1 MASFL
6 ENAYSLVHLDNTA
19 DQPTVQELKLQL
31 EKGNDETKVE
41 TMKRIITIMLNG
53 DPMSQ
58 LLMHIIRFVMPS
70 KSKPL
75 KKLLYF
81 YYEICP
87 KHDANGKL
95 KQEMILVCNGIR
107 NDLQHPNE
115 YIRGNTLRFLCK
127 LREPELI
134 EPLLSSAR
142 SCLEHRHA
150 YVRKNAVWAVAS
162 IFQHSE
168 SLIPD
173 APELIQTFLESETD
187 STCKR
192 NAFAALMSISH
203 QKALEYLGTTFDSIP
218 NTDEL
223 LQLAELEFI
232 RKDAVQNTQNKGKY
246 LRLIFDLLEAST
258 STVVYEAATSLT
270 ALTSNPVAVKAAA
283 GKLIELCI
291 KEADN
296 NVKLIVLD
304 RVDQLRSRNEGVLD
318 DLTMEIL
325 RVLSSPD
332 IDVRR
337 KALGIA
343 LEMVSS
349 KNVEEVVMLL
359 KKELGKTVD
368 EQYEKN
374 SEYRQLL
381 IQSIHHCAIK
391 FSEIAASVVD
401 LLMDFIAD
409 FNNNSAVDVISF
421 VKEVVEKF
429 PKLRASIVDRLVS
442 TLSEVR
448 AGKVYRGVLWVVGEY
463 SLEEKDIREAWKR
476 IRSSLGEIPI
486 LASEQRLLDEV
497 PDETA
502 LKEQVNGHTKPSAPT
517 GSRKVLADGTYAT
530 ESALTSESAAAARLE
545 AVKAAQKPPLRQ
557 LILDGDYYLATVLSS
572 TLTKLVMRHSEVSQ
586 DVARTNA
593 LRAEAM
599 LIMISIIRVGQSQ
612 FVKAPIDEDSID
624 RIMCCVRSLS
634 EFSQRKELETTFLED
649 TRKAFRDM
657 VQVEDK
663 KRAAKEAVEKAK
675 TAVQVDDAIPIRQF
689 TKKSGLE
696 GAEEMELDLAKATGG
711 DSTVE
716 TVASKLS
723 RVVQLTG
730 FSDPV
735 YAEAYVT
742 VHQFDIVLDVLLVNQ
757 TLETLQNLSVEFAT
771 LGDLKVV
778 ERPTTHNLGPR
789 DFLNVQATVKVSSTD
804 TGVIFGNIVYDG
816 ASSTET
822 HVVILND
829 IHADIMDY
837 IQPAH
842 CTETQFRTMWTEFE
856 WENKVNIN
864 SKAKSLR
871 EFLKQLMESTNMAC
885 LTPEASLKGDCRFLS
900 ANLYARSVFG
910 EDALANLSIEK
921 EGEDGPIT
929 GFVVMASS
937 DGATRPSFNAD
948 QPDSQS
954 QLLQPES
961 TLTVGQSVT
970 LTLGNDA
977 LVIVGEQC
985 LTIHACMSWLHIAHT
1000 NQLLV
1005 LLTDDRST
1013 QKPDR
1018 GCCGLLSNSKTKETQ
1033 SIALYNILHAEV
1045 SSAGLTITYADP
1057 VTKHDVTVGALQ
1069 YTIADEDKAKAET
1082 FAARLLDLAYGNA
1095 KRYRRFKVLINP
1107 FGGKGI
1113 ASRLYHQYAAPI
1125 LAAAHCVVE
1134 VEETTHGGHATEIAE
1149 QIDIDAYDAIVCCSG
1164 DGLPY
1169 EVFNGLAKKPNARE
1183 ALSKLA
1189 VAMIPGGS
1197 GNAMA
1202 WNLCGTGSV
1211 SVAALAIV
1219 KGVRTPIDLVSVTQG
1234 KTRTLSFLSQ
1244 SFGIVAESDLGTDN
1258 IRWMGAHRF
1267 TYGFLVRLMQ
1277 HTVWPCDLAIKVEI
1291 DDKKAIKEHYRKY
1304 AAGEPPRRPSEDT
1317 VAGSGGLPDLKY
1329 GTVLDELPQD
1339 WEVVPGE
1346 SMGNFYAGNMA
1357 IMSADTN
1364 FFPASLPNDGLIDV
1378 VTIDGTISRLTSLK
1392 MMTEIPEG
1400 GFFDM
1405 PDVRI
1410 RKASA
1415 YRLTPRE
1422 KEGYISVDGERIPF
1436 EPFQVEVH
1444 RGLGTVLSKSGHLY
1458 EAEGPR
1464 P

>member
-6 ENAYSLVHLDNTA
+6 ENTYSLVHMDNTA
-19 DQPTVQELKLQL
+19 DQPTIQELKLQL
-31 EKGNDETKVE
+31 EKGTDETKME
-41 TMKRIITIMLNG
+41 TMRTIVTIMLNG
-53 DPMSQ
+53 DPMAQ

-70 KSKPL
+70 KSKAL

-87 KHDANGKL
+87 KHDSSGKL

-107 NDLQHPNE
+107 NDLQHANE
-115 YIRGNTLRFLCK
+115 YIRGNTLRFLAK

-142 SCLEHRHA
+142 SCLDHRHA

-173 APELIQTFLESETD
+173 APELIQTFLESEND
-187 STCKR
+187 PTCKR

-203 QKALEYLGTTFDSIP
+203 QKALEYLATTFDSVP

-232 RKDAVQNTQNKGKY
+232 RKDAVQNTQNKARY
-246 LRLIFDLLEAST
+246 LKLIFDLLDAPT
-258 STVVYEAATSLT
+258 STVIYEAATSLT

-283 GKLIELCI
+283 GKLIELAI
-291 KEADN
+291 READN

-304 RVDQLRSRNEGVLD
+304 RVDQLRIRNEGVLD

-325 RVLSSPD
+325 RVLTSPD

-349 KNVEEVVMLL
+349 KNVEEIVMLL
-359 KKELGKTVD
+359 KKELSKTVD
-368 EQYEKN
+368 EQYEQN

-429 PKLRASIVDRLVS
+429 PKLRAAIVERLVS

-463 SLEEKDIREAWKR
+463 SLEENDIREAWKK
-476 IRSSLGEIPI
+476 IRASLGEIPI

-497 PDETA
+497 PDDSA
-502 LKEQVNGHTKPSAPT
+502 LLTQEQANGHAKAATPS

-530 ESALTSESAAAARLE
+530 ESALTSQSAAAARLE

-586 DVARTNA
+586 DAARTNA

-599 LIMISIIRVGQSQ
+599 LIMISIMRVGQSH
-612 FVKAPIDEDSID
+612 FVKAPIDEDSVD
-624 RIMCCVRSLS
+624 RIMCCVRSLA
-634 EFSQRKELETTFLED
+634 EFSEKKDLETTFLED
-649 TRKAFRDM
+649 TRKAFRAM

-663 KRAAKEAVEKAK
+663 KRAAKEASEKAK
-675 TAVQVDDAIPIRQF
+675 SAVQVDDAIPIRQF
-689 TKKSGLE
+689 TKKNATE
-696 GAEEMELDLAKATGG
+696 GAEEIELDLAKATGG
-711 DSTVE
+711 E
-716 TVASKLS
+716 TVVENVSSKLS

-730 FSDPV
+730 FSDSV

-757 TLETLQNLSVEFAT
+757 TAETLQNLSVEFAT

-778 ERPTTHNLGPR
+778 ERPSTHNLGPR

-837 IQPAH
+837 IQPAQ

-864 SKAKSLR
+864 SKAKTLR
-871 EFLKQLMESTNMAC
+871 DFLKHLMESTNMAC
-885 LTPEASLKGDCRFLS
+885 LTPDASLKGDCRFLS

-921 EGEDGPIT
+921 EGDDGPIT
-929 GFVVMASS
+929 GFVRIRS
-937 DGATRPSFNAD
+937 R
-948 QPDSQS
+948 SQGLALS
-954 QLLQPES
+954 
-961 TLTVGQSVT
+961 
-970 LTLGNDA
+970 LGS
-977 LVIVGEQC
+977 L
-985 LTIHACMSWLHIAHT
+985 
-1000 NQLLV
+1000 
-1005 LLTDDRST
+1005 
-1013 QKPDR
+1013 K
-1018 GCCGLLSNSKTKETQ
+1018 GLK
-1033 SIALYNILHAEV
+1033 
-1045 SSAGLTITYADP
+1045 
-1057 VTKHDVTVGALQ
+1057 
-1069 YTIADEDKAKAET
+1069 
-1082 FAARLLDLAYGNA
+1082 
-1095 KRYRRFKVLINP
+1095 
-1107 FGGKGI
+1107 
-1113 ASRLYHQYAAPI
+1113 
-1125 LAAAHCVVE
+1125 AAA
-1134 VEETTHGGHATEIAE
+1134 A
-1149 QIDIDAYDAIVCCSG
+1149 
-1164 DGLPY
+1164 
-1169 EVFNGLAKKPNARE
+1169 
-1183 ALSKLA
+1183 
-1189 VAMIPGGS
+1189 
-1197 GNAMA
+1197 
-1202 WNLCGTGSV
+1202 
-1211 SVAALAIV
+1211 
-1219 KGVRTPIDLVSVTQG
+1219 
-1234 KTRTLSFLSQ
+1234 
-1244 SFGIVAESDLGTDN
+1244 
-1258 IRWMGAHRF
+1258 
-1267 TYGFLVRLMQ
+1267 
-1277 HTVWPCDLAIKVEI
+1277 
-1291 DDKKAIKEHYRKY
+1291 
-1304 AAGEPPRRPSEDT
+1304 
-1317 VAGSGGLPDLKY
+1317 
-1329 GTVLDELPQD
+1329 
-1339 WEVVPGE
+1339 
-1346 SMGNFYAGNMA
+1346 
-1357 IMSADTN
+1357 
-1364 FFPASLPNDGLIDV
+1364 
-1378 VTIDGTISRLTSLK
+1378 
-1392 MMTEIPEG
+1392 
-1400 GFFDM
+1400 
-1405 PDVRI
+1405 
-1410 RKASA
+1410 
-1415 YRLTPRE
+1415 
-1422 KEGYISVDGERIPF
+1422 
-1436 EPFQVEVH
+1436 
-1444 RGLGTVLSKSGHLY
+1444 
-1458 EAEGPR
+1458 
-1464 P
+1464 